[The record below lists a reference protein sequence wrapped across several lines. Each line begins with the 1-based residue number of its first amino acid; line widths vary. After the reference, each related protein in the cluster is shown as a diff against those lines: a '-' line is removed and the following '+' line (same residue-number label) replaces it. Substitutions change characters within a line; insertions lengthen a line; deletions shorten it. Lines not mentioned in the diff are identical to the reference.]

1 MDNAIDFPNT
11 CPLDSDLSGGWRYP
25 TFEQPEP
32 GLDLVTS
39 LDTKISGFRNH
50 SGFKKLRIR
59 MPDSPD
65 TCARKPLTERKSC
78 GLKNIRICV
87 NWAYSLLESYVMF
100 QVQSILIF

>member
-11 CPLDSDLSGGWRYP
+11 CPLDSDLSGGWRYL

-39 LDTKISGFRNH
+39 SDTKISGFRNH

-65 TCARKPLTERKSC
+65 TCGRKPLTERKSC
-78 GLKNIRICV
+78 GLKNIQICV
-87 NWAYSLLESYVMF
+87 NWA
-100 QVQSILIF
+100 